1 MKYEGDSLLG
11 DELAEAVGKKEIQL
25 IDHRYSHGWVQR
37 RAENSIMLGYEGTA
51 EKKREVQ

>member
-1 MKYEGDSLLG
+1 MKCGGDFLPG
-11 DELAEAVGKKEIQL
+11 DELAVAAGKKEIQL

-37 RAENSIMLGYEGTA
+37 RAENSIMLEYEGTA